1 MYVNVLPLIDKM
13 SQEPYYILDPYYIK
27 PMVLSLGS
35 LLWGWFTWIFF
46 VQLLRIILFYC
57 FLYRIIVLW
66 AQVRI
71 LSSYVIS
78 IKSNQY
84 IYWYVIVCFPYTCFD
99 VFGGY
104 NPYSINFCIP
114 DMDIL
119 SLSKF
124 LNHVT
129 TIFIHLQNSKA
140 YKCPL
145 F

>member
-1 MYVNVLPLIDKM
+1 MKCLVQL
-13 SQEPYYILDPYYIK
+13 
-27 PMVLSLGS
+27 
-35 LLWGWFTWIFF
+35 THIFF

-66 AQVRI
+66 AQLCI

-84 IYWYVIVCFPYTCFD
+84 IYWYVVVCFPYTCFD

-145 F
+145 FLFFQSHWSYRLFVGFTPLLTFYM